1 VDVDAPLKNRHTV
14 VANELLLLMNIVVV
28 IVNYNSGELLAK
40 CIDHLIRQTRPADTI
55 CVIDNASQD
64 DSVSSLPARER
75 LIIHRLDSNLGFAT
89 ANNIAFQQ
97 NENADFF
104 ITLNPDAFPAT
115 DFIEKLERAATDHP
129 HYSSFASR
137 MMLNEDT
144 IDGAGDS
151 YHISGLAW
159 RNLHNRKYRPQ
170 KHRSRDVFSPCA
182 GAAMYN
188 AKAVTEIGGFDD
200 AFFCFMEDVDLG
212 FRMQLRG
219 MRCLYVPEATVQHIG
234 SAIVSKYPGFATYYG
249 HRNLV
254 WAMVKN
260 TPGRLL
266 PLVLPIHL
274 LMCVVVGLY
283 YMAIGQSQ
291 VYWRAKIDAVRGL
304 GRVWRQRKPV
314 QEARKISSWRL
325 LRTYD
330 FSLGKIPMMV
340 FGFLW
345 R

>member
-1 VDVDAPLKNRHTV
+1 MK
-14 VANELLLLMNIVVV
+14 IVVV
-28 IVNYNSGELLAK
+28 IVNYNSGPLLAR
-40 CIDHLIRQTRPADTI
+40 CIDHLLSQTRPADTI
-55 CVIDNASQD
+55 FVIDNASQD
-64 DSVSSLPARER
+64 ASLADLPTRSE
-75 LIIHRLDSNLGFAT
+75 LKIHRLDTNTGFAT
-89 ANNIAFQQ
+89 ANNIAFEQ
-97 NENADFF
+97 NPDADYF
-104 ITLNPDAFPAT
+104 ITLNPDAFPAPE
-115 DFIEKLERAATDHP
+115 FIQQLENAATRHP

-137 MMLNEDT
+137 MMLDENT

-159 RNLHNRKYRPQ
+159 RNLHNRKYYPK
-170 KHRSRDVFSPCA
+170 KHQEKEVFSPCA

-188 AKAVTEIGGFDD
+188 ARDVAQIGGFDD
-200 AFFCFMEDVDLG
+200 SFFCFMEDVDLG
-212 FRMQLRG
+212 YRMQLRG

-260 TPGRLL
+260 TPGPLL

-274 LMCVVVGLY
+274 LMCIVVGIY
-283 YMAIGQSQ
+283 YFAIGQSR
-291 VYWRAKIDAVRGL
+291 VYWRAKLDAVRGL
-304 GRVWRQRKPV
+304 GRVWRQREYV
-314 QEARKISSWRL
+314 QQSRQASSWWL

-345 R
+345 RQKA